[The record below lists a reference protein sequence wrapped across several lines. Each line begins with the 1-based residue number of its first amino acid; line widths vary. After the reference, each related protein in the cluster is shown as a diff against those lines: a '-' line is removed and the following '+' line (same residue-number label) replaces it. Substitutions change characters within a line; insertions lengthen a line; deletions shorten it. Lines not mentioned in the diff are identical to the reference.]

1 MHNGKGKRFV
11 QRLNNQNYHDYP
23 SYPEKVLQFGEGN
36 FLRGFIDWQFQ
47 ILNEKTD
54 FNGSV
59 VVVQP
64 RGNNKIER
72 LNNQDGLFTLYLQGI
87 KEGQLVNQH
96 QVIESISRGINLFTD
111 YPEYIKLAGTEDLR
125 FIVSNTTEAGIM
137 FDPSDQLEN
146 RPQKSFPG
154 KLTAFLYHRFKAFA
168 GNEKRGCI
176 IIPCELIERNG
187 EVLREIVLEY
197 ASLWNLEDEFIE
209 WVKNANT
216 FCSSLVDRIVPGFP
230 TDSYKEKTE
239 QLGYEDELMV
249 VGEQYHLWVIEGPEW
264 IKNELK
270 VEGTG
275 LNTLIVNDLSPYRI
289 RKVRI
294 LNGAHTAMTPVAYLY
309 GLSTVVESV
318 NHEEIGMFIKEM
330 IVEEIIPTLEGN
342 KTELADYADDVMNR
356 FANPYIKHYLM
367 SIALNSIS
375 KFQTRNLPAL
385 LDYVEKYNTLPKRMV
400 FSLSSLLYF
409 YRGKRGNDVIELQD
423 DPINVQFFKT
433 NWEKFEQHELSMK
446 ELVNKIL
453 GEERFWGM
461 DLTSIPNLENTVSTN
476 LLTIYKMGVK
486 EALKELFETSI

>member
-1 MHNGKGKRFV
+1 M
-11 QRLNNQNYHDYP
+11 QRLNKKIHQTYP

-36 FLRGFIDWQFQ
+36 FLRGFIDWQIQ
-47 ILNEKTD
+47 VLNEKTD

-72 LNNQDGLFTLYLQGI
+72 LNKQDGLFTLYLQGK

-96 QVIESISRGINLFTD
+96 HVIESISRGINLFTD
-111 YPEYIKLAGTEDLR
+111 YSEYFKLAGTEDLR
-125 FIVSNTTEAGIM
+125 FIVSNTTEAGIV
-137 FDPSDQLEN
+137 FDPTDQLED

-168 GNEKRGCI
+168 GDEKRGCI

-187 EVLREIVLEY
+187 EVLREIVLQY
-197 ASLWNLEDEFIE
+197 ARFWNLEDEFIE
-209 WVKNANT
+209 WVKIANT

-249 VGEQYHLWVIEGPEW
+249 VGEPYHLWVIEGPEW

-275 LNTLIVNDLSPYRI
+275 LNTLIVDDLTPYRI

-294 LNGAHTAMTPVAYLY
+294 LNGTHTAMTPVAYLY
-309 GLSTVVESV
+309 GLNTVEESV
-318 NHEEIGMFIKEM
+318 NHEEVGVFIKE
-330 IVEEIIPTLEGN
+330 IITEEIIPTLEGSR
-342 KTELADYADDVMNR
+342 TELASYANDVISR

-385 LDYVEKYNTLPKRMV
+385 LDYVEKYNSLPKRMV
-400 FSLSSLLYF
+400 FSLSCLLYF
-409 YRGKRGNDVIELQD
+409 YRGKRGNDAIELQD
-423 DPINVQFFKT
+423 DPEIDEFFKT
-433 NWEKFEQHELSMK
+433 HWEKFEQQELAMS
-446 ELVNKIL
+446 ELVNIIL
-453 GEERFWGM
+453 AEQRLWGM
-461 DLTSIPNLENTVSTN
+461 DLTSIPNLESTVSTN
-476 LLTIYKMGVK
+476 LLTIYQIGVK

>member
-1 MHNGKGKRFV
+1 VHFRKGKRIV
-11 QRLNNQNYHDYP
+11 QRLNHKIYQDYP

-36 FLRGFIDWQFQ
+36 FLRGFIDWQIQ
-47 ILNEKTD
+47 VLNEKTD

-111 YPEYIKLAGTEDLR
+111 YPEYIKLAGAESLR
-125 FIVSNTTEAGIM
+125 FIVSNTTEAGIV
-137 FDPSDQLEN
+137 FEPTDQLED
-146 RPQKSFPG
+146 RPQKSFPA
-154 KLTAFLYHRFKAFA
+154 KLTAFLYHRFMAFA
-168 GNEKRGCI
+168 GDETHGCI

-187 EVLREIVLEY
+187 EKLREIVLQY
-197 ASLWNLEDEFIE
+197 ASHWNLGDEFIE
-209 WVKNANT
+209 WIEIANT

-275 LNTLIVNDLSPYRI
+275 LNTLIVDDLTPYRV

-294 LNGAHTAMTPVAYLY
+294 LNGAHTAMTPVAYLS
-309 GLSTVVESV
+309 GLSTVEESV
-318 NHEEIGMFIKEM
+318 NNEEIGRFIREM
-330 IVEEIIPTLEGN
+330 IEEEIIPTLEGP
-342 KTELADYADDVMNR
+342 KEELVGYADDVINR

-375 KFQTRNLPAL
+375 KFQTRNLPSL
-385 LDYVEKYNTLPKRMV
+385 LDYIEKNNSLPKRIV

-409 YRGKRGNDVIELQD
+409 YRGKCGNDVIELQD
-423 DPINVQFFKT
+423 DPIIVQFFKT
-433 NWEKFEQHELSMK
+433 HWDKFEQHELTMK
-446 ELVNKIL
+446 ELVNIIL
-453 GEERFWGM
+453 AEKRLWGL
-461 DLTSIPNLENTVSTN
+461 DLTSIPNLDRTVSTN
-476 LLTIYKMGVK
+476 LLSIYEVGVK
-486 EALKELFETSI
+486 KALNDWFEKSI

>member
-1 MHNGKGKRFV
+1 MKRGKVLV
-11 QRLNNQNYHDYP
+11 QKLNNKIYQDYT

-36 FLRGFIDWQFQ
+36 FLRGFIDWQIQ
-47 ILNEKTD
+47 VLNEKTD

-87 KEGQLVNQH
+87 KEGKLVNQH
-96 QVIESISRGINLFTD
+96 QVIESISRGINLFTE
-111 YPEYIKLAGTEDLR
+111 YPEYIKLAGAESLR
-125 FIVSNTTEAGIM
+125 FIVSNTTEAGIV
-137 FDPSDQLEN
+137 FDPTDQLED

-168 GNEKRGCI
+168 GDENRGCI

-187 EVLREIVLEY
+187 EKLKEIILQY
-197 ASLWNLEDEFIE
+197 ASKWNLGDEFSE
-209 WVKNANT
+209 WVECANT

-230 TDSYKEKTE
+230 TDSYKEKSE

-264 IKNELK
+264 IKNELP

-275 LNTLIVNDLSPYRI
+275 LNTLIVDDLSPFRI

-309 GLSTVVESV
+309 GLSTVEESV
-318 NHEEIGMFIKEM
+318 NHKEIGMFIKDM
-330 IVEEIIPTLEGN
+330 IRDEIIPTLEGS
-342 KTELADYADDVMNR
+342 KTELASYADDVINR

-375 KFQTRNLPAL
+375 KFQTRNLPSL
-385 LDYVEKYNTLPKRMV
+385 LDYVEEYNSLPKRIV
-400 FSLSSLLYF
+400 FSLSCLLYF
-409 YRGKRGNDVIELQD
+409 YRGKRGLDDIELQD
-423 DPINVQFFKT
+423 DPVTMQFFKT
-433 NWEKFEQHELSMK
+433 NWGKFDKQELSMI
-446 ELVNKIL
+446 ELVNTFL
-453 GEERFWGM
+453 AEQRFWGV
-461 DLTSIPNLENTVSTN
+461 DLTSISNLENAISTN
-476 LLTIYKMGVK
+476 LRNIHQLGVK
-486 EALKELFETSI
+486 EALKELFQTSI

>member
-1 MHNGKGKRFV
+1 VHSRKGEKLV
-11 QRLNNQNYHDYP
+11 QRLNNKIYQDYP

-47 ILNEKTD
+47 VLNEKTD

-87 KEGQLVNQH
+87 KEGQLVNQY

-137 FDPSDQLEN
+137 FDPSDRLED

-154 KLTAFLYHRFKAFA
+154 KLTAFLYHRFKAFV

-187 EVLREIVLEY
+187 EVLREIVLQY
-197 ASLWNLEDEFIE
+197 ASLWNLEDEFIV

-309 GLSTVVESV
+309 GLSTVEESV

-330 IVEEIIPTLEGN
+330 IAEEIIPTLEGS

-409 YRGKRGNDVIELQD
+409 YRGKRGNNVIELQD
-423 DPINVQFFKT
+423 DRGNMQFFKT
-433 NWEKFEQHELSMK
+433 NWEKFEQHELTMK
-446 ELVNKIL
+446 ELVNKVL
-453 GEERFWGM
+453 SEERFWGL
-461 DLTSIPNLENTVSTN
+461 DLTAIPNLENTVSTN
-476 LLTIYKMGVK
+476 LLNIYKMGVK